1 MYYVALEQ
9 TPGISRKV
17 KRLSSIR
24 FTERDEGQK
33 FTVRTRAKL
42 ESWDAL
48 RVYQVT
54 NGKLK
59 PLQEHSIIF

>member
-9 TPGISRKV
+9 TPGIARKV
-17 KRLSSIR
+17 KRPSSIR

-33 FTVRTRAKL
+33 FHVRTRVKL
-42 ESWDAL
+42 ESFDAL
-48 RVYQVT
+48 RGYQVI

>member
-1 MYYVALEQ
+1 MYYVALEE
-9 TPGISRKV
+9 TPGIARKV

-24 FTERDEGQK
+24 FTERDEGER
-33 FTVRTRAKL
+33 FTVRTRVKL
-42 ESWDAL
+42 ESFDAL
-48 RVYQVT
+48 RVYQVI

>member
-9 TPGISRKV
+9 TPGIARKV

-24 FTERDEGQK
+24 FTEHDEGQR
-33 FTVRTRAKL
+33 FTVRTRVKL
-42 ESWDAL
+42 ESFDAL
-48 RVYQVT
+48 RVYQVI

-59 PLQEHSIIF
+59 PLQEHSIVF